1 MMTPSP
7 VIHPSLIHASLKDDE
22 MNDGT
27 GTGTGGRATAWRERG

>member
-7 VIHPSLIHASLKDDE
+7 VIHQSLIHASLKDDE

-27 GTGTGGRATAWRERG
+27 GGGGRATAWRERG